1 VNSPEQRKRS
11 YPVAMI
17 ESRMYFVYILVCL
30 QSGRSYVGQ
39 STNLL
44 ERFRRH
50 RAGLT
55 RTTREKLAHTVM
67 IYWEACATRT
77 EALQRERYF
86 KAGAGHRLKHDL
98 IRSGLEL
105 FRAFPEQSP

>member
-1 VNSPEQRKRS
+1 
-11 YPVAMI
+11 MI
-17 ESRMYFVYILVCL
+17 EPRMYFVYILACL

-55 RTTREKLAHTVM
+55 RTTREKLACPVM
-67 IYWEACATRT
+67 IYWETCATRT
-77 EALQRERYF
+77 DALRRERYF
-86 KAGAGHRLKHDL
+86 KAGAGHRLKQEI

-105 FRAFPEQSP
+105 FQAAPGAKSMKD